1 MMGVF
6 IWGMLMLL
14 PTASAVRLAMEPQN
28 RVIAGPA
35 LIDGHSGVTA
45 SVESRLTQ
53 LVYINMGGSISI
65 PKHFGNVDSS
75 SEQDW
80 VQMNHLIWAAP
91 GWRLPHRYRGDV
103 NWDLITRAGF
113 ACVFTTDAFR
123 EDLFLIDPAGLVGL
137 DAYLH
142 YVPVGKQAMG
152 VRVSNRLLAYQPDL
166 TRTRVGLPVQRRQ
179 HALEVFLQW

>member
-1 MMGVF
+1 MIGTLLM
-6 IWGMLMLL
+6 IWSLL
-14 PTASAVRLAMEPQN
+14 STASAVRLAMEPQN
-28 RVIAGPA
+28 RVILGPA
-35 LIDGHSGVTA
+35 LIDEHTGFTA

-53 LVYINMGGSISI
+53 LVYINMGGSVST
-65 PKHFGNVDSS
+65 PKHFGNADSP

-80 VQMNHLIWAAP
+80 VEMNHLIWAAP
-91 GWRLPHRYRGDV
+91 GWRIPHRYRGEL
-103 NWDLITRAGF
+103 NWDIITRAGF

-152 VRVSNRLLAYQPDL
+152 VRVSNRFLAYQPDL

-179 HALEVFLQW
+179 HALELFLQW